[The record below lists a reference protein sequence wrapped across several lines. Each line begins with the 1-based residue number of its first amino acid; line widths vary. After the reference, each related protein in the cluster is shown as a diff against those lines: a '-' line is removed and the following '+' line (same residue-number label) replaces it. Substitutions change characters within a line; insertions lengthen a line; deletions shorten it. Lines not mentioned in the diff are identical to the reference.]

1 MLRFVRRKL
10 VLCIVLIAG
19 FCALKERLPQIGET
33 ISGWIF
39 GTKDSR
45 VASAF
50 SEMYKSF
57 SDGKGIGEAVE
68 VFYDGLQSENSD

>member
-1 MLRFVRRKL
+1 MLRFIRRKL
-10 VLCIVLIAG
+10 VLCVILLVG
-19 FCALKERLPQIGET
+19 FCAIKEELPNVKKT

-39 GTKDSR
+39 GKKDSR
-45 VASAF
+45 MASAF
-50 SEMYKSF
+50 SEMYESF